1 MQPTMQNNKV
11 VETAYLLRQNK
22 ANLGNKRNVVGI
34 DIDKKYTIKCNG
46 VKKTSVAKKTT
57 AHKIEAQINAYSN
70 MVGDCSPYAVGKAK
84 NDAMY
89 SDKRKDARKKL
100 KAK

>member
-1 MQPTMQNNKV
+1 MLTTKFQSISGK
-11 VETAYLLRQNK
+11 
-22 ANLGNKRNVVGI
+22 
-34 DIDKKYTIKCNG
+34 DITITNEYKTVCNG
-46 VKKTSVAKKTT
+46 VKKTSNAKIATP
-57 AHKIEAQINAYSN
+57 HKLEAQINAYSN

>member
-1 MQPTMQNNKV
+1 MLVTKFKSISGKELTI
-11 VETAYLLRQNK
+11 ETPYK
-22 ANLGNKRNVVGI
+22 
-34 DIDKKYTIKCNG
+34 IKCNG

-57 AHKIEAQINAYSN
+57 AHKLESQINAYSN

-89 SDKRKDARKKL
+89 IDKRKDARKKL

>member
-1 MQPTMQNNKV
+1 MQNKNYNEV
-11 VETAYLLRQNK
+11 AYLLR
-22 ANLGNKRNVVGI
+22 ANRANIDNSVGI
-34 DIDKKYTIKCNG
+34 DIDKKYIVKCNG
-46 VKKTSVAKKTT
+46 IKKTSNAKKTT
-57 AHKIEAQINAYSN
+57 THKLEAQINAYSN

>member
-1 MQPTMQNNKV
+1 MLVTKFQSISGK
-11 VETAYLLRQNK
+11 
-22 ANLGNKRNVVGI
+22 
-34 DIDKKYTIKCNG
+34 DITITNEYKTVCNG
-46 VKKTSVAKKTT
+46 VKKTSNAKKTT
-57 AHKIEAQINAYSN
+57 AHKLESQINAYSN
-70 MVGDCSPYAVGKAK
+70 MIGDCSAYAVGKTK